1 MVLDVY
7 SASYP
12 AHFVTKWS
20 ENLFIP
26 TALLRYMTF
35 LEMGA
40 FWLIIYAY
48 FGLIL
53 GYFLKKITKEELSPG
68 ENYFRKSGMALML
81 VIGFLSLIIFSSG
94 FNRDM
99 GALFALGLVVGM
111 VLRTPYPVFA
121 LGLAFAV
128 GRFGLI
134 LASLVFIFGLID
146 SSLKWGRSLL
156 VETFMYFLLPALV
169 IVYYDLNFVNEFLIL
184 AFVSGFCFS
193 YAYKVLTRE

>member
-1 MVLDVY
+1 M
-7 SASYP
+7 A
-12 AHFVTKWS
+12 
-20 ENLFIP
+20 
-26 TALLRYMTF
+26 F
-35 LEMGA
+35 LEVGA
-40 FWLIIYAY
+40 FWLVIYAY
-48 FGLIL
+48 FGLVL
-53 GYFLKKITKEELSPG
+53 GYFLKKITKEELNPG
-68 ENYFRKSGMALML
+68 ENYFRKSGMVIML
-81 VIGFLSLIIFSSG
+81 LIGFLSLIIFSSD

-121 LGLAFAV
+121 IGLAFAI
-128 GRFGLI
+128 GRFSLI

-169 IVYYDLNFVNEFLIL
+169 LIYYDLDFVREFLVL

-193 YAYKVLTRE
+193 YAYKVLSRD